1 MKSPLSFRDNVP
13 GAVASGQVCR
23 IARPTN
29 SASSASPT
37 TTVDERE
44 PSLASALVDV
54 WRGFTGRAGWV
65 MVVDRE
71 IGTWPD
77 DAIVGLAHSAIARQD
92 MRDRRRARGYS
103 EDRRE
108 RGDHDWS
115 SIWRGHPPR
124 DPLGRAANQIRG
136 RHAQKR
142 NDRERITDEQQAD
155 AAGD

>member
-54 WRGFTGRAGWV
+54 WRGFTGCAGWL
-65 MVVDRE
+65 MFVDRE
-71 IGTWPD
+71 IGTGPD
-77 DAIVGLAHSAIARQD
+77 DVFEARQ
-92 MRDRRRARGYS
+92 RDVEGV
-103 EDRRE
+103 
-108 RGDHDWS
+108 
-115 SIWRGHPPR
+115 
-124 DPLGRAANQIRG
+124 LLVV
-136 RHAQKR
+136 
-142 NDRERITDEQQAD
+142 DEV
-155 AAGD
+155 GGW